1 MITLRQLHYFV
12 TLARLRHFG
21 RSAEE
26 CAVTQPALSVQIRD
40 LEAVLGTRLIIRD
53 RSGAI
58 LTEMGEEVA
67 RRARLILADT
77 QELVAVA
84 RRGDS
89 VLGGTLRLG
98 VIPTIAP
105 YLLPSV
111 LPLLQERFP
120 SLDLNL
126 REAQTRSLVQ
136 ELEDGGLDAVLLSL
150 PVDKP
155 RLTSVALFDD
165 AFLLLTPAATP
176 EPVIAPRVGQ
186 LPGDGLLLLEEGHC
200 MRDQALAACQ
210 GLSVGT
216 RRRFGAASLATIVQM
231 VANGY
236 GATLLPEMAIPV
248 EVHGNPAVRL
258 VRFAHPEP
266 RRSIGLSWRR
276 NSTRR
281 RDFLALGEIIADA
294 ARRPRA
300 STPRGEQ
307 ES

>member
-1 MITLRQLHYFV
+1 MVTLKQLHYFV
-12 TLARLRHFG
+12 ALARLRHFG
-21 RSAEE
+21 RAAED

-40 LEAVLGTRLIIRD
+40 LEAALGTKLVIRD
-53 RSGAI
+53 RQGAL

-84 RRGDS
+84 RQGET

-105 YLLPSV
+105 YLLPAA
-111 LPLLQERFP
+111 LPLLQERYP
-120 SLDLNL
+120 ELDLNL
-126 REAQTRSLVQ
+126 REAQTRTLVQ

-150 PVDKP
+150 PVDNH
-155 RLTSVALFDD
+155 RLACVALFDD
-165 AFLLLTPAATP
+165 PFLLLTPAATP
-176 EPVIAPRVGQ
+176 QPT
-186 LPGDGLLLLEEGHC
+186 LPPQAGRLPSDGLLLLEEGHC
-200 MRDQALAACQ
+200 LRDQALAACQ

-236 GATLLPEMAIPV
+236 GATLLPRMAVPV

-258 VRFAHPEP
+258 IRFAQPEP

-281 RDFLALGEIIADA
+281 RDFLALGQVIAEA
-294 ARRPRA
+294 ARGA
-300 STPRGEQ
+300 VENV
-307 ES
+307 EA

>member
-1 MITLRQLHYFV
+1 MITLRQLRYFV
-12 TLARLRHFG
+12 ALARLRHFG
-21 RSAEE
+21 RAAEE
-26 CAVTQPALSVQIRD
+26 CAVTQPALSVQIRE
-40 LEAVLGTRLIIRD
+40 LEGALGSRLVIRD
-53 RSGAI
+53 RTGVS
-58 LTEMGEEVA
+58 LTPLGEEIA

-77 QELVAVA
+77 QELVAFA
-84 RRGDS
+84 RQSDA

-105 YLLPSV
+105 YLLPSE

-165 AFLLLTPAATP
+165 PFLLLTPAATP
-176 EPVIAPRVGQ
+176 PPIVPPQAGL
-186 LPGDGLLLLEEGHC
+186 LPSEGLLLLEEGHC
-200 MRDQALAACQ
+200 LRDQALAACQ
-210 GLSVGT
+210 GLSVGS

-236 GATLLPEMAIPV
+236 GATLLPQMAVPV
-248 EVHGNPAVRL
+248 EIHDNPALRL
-258 VRFAHPEP
+258 VRFAQPEP
-266 RRSIGLSWRR
+266 RRSIGLAWRR

-281 RDFLALGEIIADA
+281 RDFLALGQAIADA
-294 ARRPRA
+294 RA
-300 STPRGEQ
+300 TAS
-307 ES
+307 